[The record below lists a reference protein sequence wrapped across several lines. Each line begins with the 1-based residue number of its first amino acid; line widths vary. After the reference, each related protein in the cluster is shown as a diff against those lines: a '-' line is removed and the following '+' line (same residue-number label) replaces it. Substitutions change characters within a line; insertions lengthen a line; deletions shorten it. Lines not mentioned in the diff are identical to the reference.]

1 MDNETIART
10 FMELADVLELTGEV
24 QFKVR
29 AFRTASRAIEGFPE
43 SITDKVTSGGKI
55 KLAGVGDGM
64 LRRIKELAS
73 TGKLEE
79 LDERKKQL
87 PGGLMDLMNLPGIGI
102 KTAQQVWKERGITSV
117 DELEAAAKKGE
128 LRDLPRF
135 GEKREEKLIAAITAW
150 RKRASAPKRWPMASA
165 LETAEALC
173 ARMRAMPGVL
183 ECQFAGSLRRRRETV
198 GDLDILVA
206 ADASYAHAIMDA
218 WSTMPEVEEILAK
231 GETKTTVVLKGGM
244 QADLRVVP
252 RESFGAALQYFTGS
266 KEHNVAM
273 RTIAVKLKLKVS
285 EYGVFDAKDKSIAG
299 QDEAEVYE
307 AIGLQWMPPEMR
319 ENRGEIDLA
328 KNHEL
333 PTLVELGDLKGDLH
347 MHTVESDGKSTLEE
361 MIDEARK
368 AGRKYVAIT
377 EHSQSL
383 AIAKG
388 VTKERLRA
396 HIDRIR
402 ELREK
407 FDGKIMILAGLESD
421 ILADGALD
429 MADELKQLDWVIGSV
444 HSKLDM
450 DRESMTK
457 RVVRAIES
465 GMIDCLG
472 HATGRMLG
480 HREASA
486 LDIEQVLLALK
497 RTGTAIELNSSPLRL
512 DIHEN
517 GARMARDL
525 GVLVAINSDA
535 HSTRELSFLKYGVGI
550 ARRAWLGPEH
560 VLTTKSAKA
569 LTDWRAARA
578 S

>member
-1 MDNETIART
+1 VDNETIVRT
-10 FMELADVLELTGEV
+10 FLELADVLELTGEV

-29 AFRTASRAIEGFPE
+29 AFRTAARAIEGFAEPIAE
-43 SITDKVTSGGKI
+43 KVKAGTLGK
-55 KLAGVGDGM
+55 LPGVGDGM
-64 LRRIKELAS
+64 IRRLKELAT

-79 LDERKKQL
+79 LEERKKLL
-87 PGGLMDLMNLPGIGI
+87 PPGLMDLMNLPGIGI
-102 KTAQQVWKERGITSV
+102 KTAQQVWKEREITTV
-117 DELEAAAKKGE
+117 DALEAAAKAGQ

-135 GEKREEKLIAAITAW
+135 GEKREEKLIAAIAAW
-150 RKRASAPKRWPMASA
+150 RKRASAPKRWPMAEA
-165 LETAEALC
+165 LELAESLC
-173 ARMRAMPGVL
+173 TRLRAMPGVL
-183 ECQFAGSLRRRRETV
+183 EAQFAGSLRRRRETV

-206 ADASYAHAIMDA
+206 ADAGNAHAIMDA
-218 WSTMPEVEEILAK
+218 WSTMPEVAEVLAK
-231 GETKTTVVLKGGM
+231 GETKTTVVMKGGM

-273 RTIAVKLKLKVS
+273 RTIAVKLHLKVS
-285 EYGVFDAKDKSIAG
+285 EYGVFDADDKSIAG

-319 ENRGEIDLA
+319 ENRGEIDAA
-328 KNHEL
+328 KHGTL
-333 PTLVELGDLKGDLH
+333 PKLVELSDLKGDMH
-347 MHTVESDGKSTLEE
+347 MHTVETDGKATLEE
-361 MIDEARK
+361 MIEAARK
-368 AGRKYVAIT
+368 AGRKYIAIT

-383 AIAKG
+383 SIAKG

-396 HIDRIR
+396 HVKRIR
-402 ELREK
+402 ELEEK
-407 FDGKIMILAGLESD
+407 FDGKIRLFAGLEAD

-429 MADELKQLDWVIGSV
+429 MEEELASLDWVIGSV

-465 GMIDCLG
+465 GRIDCLG

-480 HREASA
+480 HREPSA
-486 LDIEQVLLALK
+486 LDIEQVLAALK
-497 RTGTAIELNSSPLRL
+497 RTGTAVELNSSPLRL
-512 DIHEN
+512 DISEN
-517 GARMARDL
+517 GARMARDM
-525 GVLVAINSDA
+525 GVPVAINSDA
-535 HSTRELSFLKYGVGI
+535 HSTRELGFLKYGIGI

-569 LTDWRAARA
+569 MADWRAARV